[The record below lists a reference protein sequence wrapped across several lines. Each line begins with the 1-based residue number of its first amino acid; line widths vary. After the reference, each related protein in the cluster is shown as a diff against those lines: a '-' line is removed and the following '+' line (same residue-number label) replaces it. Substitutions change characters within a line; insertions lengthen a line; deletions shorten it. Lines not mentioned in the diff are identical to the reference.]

1 MCSRRRQR
9 EVRQAEEPMLDM
21 GRLVLFL
28 LYHLRILIIS
38 RSCIVIIRRIKQQ
51 KSRISELEQ
60 EERWW
65 IGFSHG
71 GV

>member
-9 EVRQAEEPMLDM
+9 EVRQAEPMLDM

-28 LYHLRILIIS
+28 LCHLRMLVIS

>member
-1 MCSRRRQR
+1 
-9 EVRQAEEPMLDM
+9 M

-28 LYHLRILIIS
+28 LCHSRILVIS
-38 RSCIVIIRRIKQQ
+38 RSCIVIIRCIKQQ